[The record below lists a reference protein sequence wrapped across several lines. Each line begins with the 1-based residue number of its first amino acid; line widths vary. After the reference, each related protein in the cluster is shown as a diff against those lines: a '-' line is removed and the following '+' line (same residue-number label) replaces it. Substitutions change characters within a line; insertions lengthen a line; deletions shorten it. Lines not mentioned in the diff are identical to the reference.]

1 MRKLFHFD
9 YLTPFEILGNYFPYF
24 TERRLA
30 LWSRDRKRESW
41 DSSLEKENASLLM
54 PLYFKA
60 VSIISDYQVES
71 HYIN

>member
-1 MRKLFHFD
+1 MEL
-9 YLTPFEILGNYFPYF
+9 NYFPYF